1 MLPVLK
7 RRVTK
12 PRVLLAAL
20 SRCVVYID
28 KQDRSI
34 TGFPGNHVGGRR
46 KRRIDSK

>member
-12 PRVLLAAL
+12 PRALLAAL
-20 SRCVVYID
+20 SRYID
-28 KQDRSI
+28 KQDRSF